1 VVTPSVTGASSA
13 KYRRR
18 VKDAEIFLLITTV
31 VMPPA
36 LGIAAAILRKPWWW
50 AAALGVVIAM
60 IAVIAPEPEAGES
73 RLTSGD
79 LPFLLVVA
87 LWVTGLVWLANYLAI
102 RLWVRRRPPE
112 AAARH

>member
-1 VVTPSVTGASSA
+1 
-13 KYRRR
+13 

-31 VMPPA
+31 VIPPT

-60 IAVIAPEPEAGES
+60 IAVVAPTPEAGES

-79 LPFLLVVA
+79 LPFLLMVA

-102 RLWVRRRPPE
+102 RFWVRRRPPE
-112 AAARH
+112 AAARP